1 MSTTIEMII
10 AATLAIASGCSIQYT
25 GDRVVGL
32 VSLLRGARGRVDVR
46 RWLPWW
52 LRLPLPLAL
61 PLAVRLGPY
70 LPAPARAG
78 VQHALRRAGIDEE
91 LSPQQFLAVCVVL
104 GAGAAVPIAVLA
116 PSSLAL
122 PLWSLSVALPWIW
135 LRDAARE
142 RAAEVLRELP
152 VYIDMLTLALEAG
165 GALSVALRVATERS
179 PDTVLRRAFLR
190 VQGDLRAG
198 RTRAEALMALGERLD
213 VPSMRPLVAALVQ
226 ADASGGSFVAVLRA
240 QADQRLEERFARA
253 EKLAME
259 APVKMLLP
267 LVLCIFPCTF
277 IVLAVPV
284 LGRFLNAS

>member
-1 MSTTIEMII
+1 MSTNTEIII
-10 AATLAIASGCSIQYT
+10 AATLAIAAACSLQFT
-25 GDRVVGL
+25 GDRIVGL
-32 VSLLRGARGRVDVR
+32 VTFLRGARSRLEPR
-46 RWLPWW
+46 RLLPWW

-61 PLAVRLGPY
+61 PLAARLGPL
-70 LPAPARAG
+70 LPSPARAG

-91 LSPQQFLAVCVVL
+91 ISPQQFLAVCVVL
-104 GAGAAVPIAVLA
+104 GSAAAVFVTILA
-116 PSSLAL
+116 PPSIAL
-122 PLWSLSVALPWIW
+122 PLWSLSVLLPWIW

-198 RTRAEALMALGERLD
+198 RTRGEALTALGERLD

-267 LVLCIFPCTF
+267 LVMCIFPCTF